1 MDFIPL
7 PYGIN
12 SHQHIPDLGGPDYDY
27 EGFLGYDLRQGWN
40 LDQLRKGDVVGAR
53 LDWNEYSQLVL
64 KDYAPETLPE
74 TGEGLINA
82 VVAPFIQTWL
92 FFGLFHEVLGRPVTR
107 EECSIPAVVA
117 TEQVS
122 LVRPRSLSAA
132 KLFTEFLSRKPQVKN
147 DSAWAA
153 RVSRC
158 LREAAWVL
166 SDLDQV
172 GCKLG
177 GFIVPGD
184 VHMALAVLV
193 RALDDYSVIWC
204 RPNIMPANA
213 AIGKCS
219 YLEQRLLDDKWC
231 PNMVRRAG
239 LDMGTEGLYY
249 ASLLPHFVDDQPHH
263 GACSTHSC
271 VAFNVESA
279 NYTVAHD
286 AQFCDCKATE
296 CSHLEETC
304 ACIKPT
310 FSVEKVRAC
319 LDAGT
324 IPVVSLDKRVGGCRV
339 DVTPLQ
345 PGMKYVAI
353 SHVWSDGR
361 GNPKENSLPLC
372 QVRAI
377 HHYAMGALGQSDA
390 AEEYQSSPIYFWIDT
405 LCVPIVPMSTRIAA
419 IQAMAQTYANATTV
433 LVLSKELLAAAQP
446 PTPDET
452 LVRIFCS
459 RWMSR
464 LWTLHEGALAK
475 DLVFQFQDSHIAYPD
490 LDDAMIAA
498 AEYPDWQSRLV
509 GSRANTALTSVI
521 AIRDAS
527 VTSWHDYPLCS
538 LWTAL
543 RYRSTSKY
551 WDAPI
556 CAGTLLGI
564 DLLAILN
571 AEPEDKM
578 AAFWSSQPSLPASIL
593 FVNGPRMTRDTL
605 RWAPSSLLDPR
616 TIAVSLEHKS
626 PPATRTPQGLLV
638 SGLQGFW
645 LDDCPLPTTE
655 DAVIEFQPTPVDS
668 HARTYYFAKEPN
680 VENDSWNTLSSHW
693 GHCALLLQGSLPS
706 QTTFTRGALIS
717 VHDDNGPPNCS
728 STGTISPGDSDG
740 KAKSIKDKDS
750 EVSSARYLVLV
761 TVYMKGSDY
770 DHWIREKAGEFDNDE
785 GLLRPSMAEV
795 VVAPAV
801 RRIGQEQRWC
811 IW

>member
-7 PYGIN
+7 PYGVH
-12 SHQHIPDLGGPDYDY
+12 SHQPIPDLGGPDYDY

-40 LDQLRKGDVVGAR
+40 LDRLRKGDIVGAR
-53 LDWNEYSQLVL
+53 GDWNEYSQLVL

-74 TGEGLINA
+74 TGEELINA

-92 FFGLFHEVLGRPVTR
+92 FFGLFHEVLGRQVAR
-107 EECSIPAVVA
+107 EECSVPAVDGI
-117 TEQVS
+117 EQDGS
-122 LVRPRSLSAA
+122 VRRRSLSAA
-132 KLFTEFLSRKPQVKN
+132 KLFTEFLSRKSQVKN
-147 DSAWAA
+147 NSAWAA

-172 GCKLG
+172 GRKLE

-184 VHMALAVLV
+184 VHMALAALV

-204 RPNIMPANA
+204 RPYITPANA

-239 LDMGTEGLYY
+239 IDMGMEGLYY
-249 ASLLPHFVDDQPHH
+249 ASLLPNFVDEQPHH
-263 GACSTHSC
+263 SACSSQSC
-271 VAFNVESA
+271 VAFNVDSA
-279 NYTVAHD
+279 NYRVAHD
-286 AQFCDCKATE
+286 AEFCDCKSEE
-296 CSHLEETC
+296 CSHQEETC

-319 LDAGT
+319 LDTGT
-324 IPVVSLDKRVGGCRV
+324 IPVVSLNERVEGCSV

-345 PGMKYVAI
+345 PGMAYVAI

-377 HHYAMGALGQSDA
+377 HHFAMGALGKSDA
-390 AEEYQSSPIYFWIDT
+390 AEEHQSSPTYFWIDT
-405 LCVPIVPMSTRIAA
+405 LCVPLVPMSTRNEA
-419 IQAMAQTYANATTV
+419 IRAMAQTYTNATTV
-433 LVLSKELLAAAQP
+433 LVLSKELLAIAQP
-446 PTPDET
+446 PTSDET

-459 RWMSR
+459 RWMTR

-498 AEYPDWQSRLV
+498 AEYPDRESRLV
-509 GSRANTALTSVI
+509 GSRANTALTSII

-527 VTSWHDYPLCS
+527 ITPWQDYPLCS

-551 WDAPI
+551 WDGPI
-556 CAGTLLGI
+556 CAATLLGI
-564 DLLAILN
+564 DPLAILT
-571 AEPEDKM
+571 AESDDKM

-593 FVNGPRMTRDTL
+593 FVNGPRMMGDTL

-616 TIAVSLEHKS
+616 TVAVSLEHKS
-626 PPATRTPQGLLV
+626 PPATPTPQGLLV
-638 SGLQGFW
+638 RGIQGFW
-645 LDDCPLPTTE
+645 LDNCPLPTTE
-655 DAVIEFQPTPVDS
+655 DAVIEFKPTPVDS
-668 HARTYYFAKEPN
+668 EARTYYFAKEPN
-680 VENDSWNTLSSHW
+680 MENDSWDTLSLHW
-693 GHCALLLQGSLPS
+693 RQCALLLQDSLPS
-706 QTTFTRGALIS
+706 QSTFTRGVLVS
-717 VHDDNGPPNCS
+717 VHDDDGPPNH
-728 STGTISPGDSDG
+728 TSPGKIGPENNNS
-740 KAKSIKDKDS
+740 KAKGVKDKDG
-750 EVSSARYLVLV
+750 EVSLARYLVLV
-761 TVYMKGSDY
+761 TVFMKGSDY
-770 DHWIREKAGEFDNDE
+770 DHWIREKAGEFSDE
-785 GLLRPSMAEV
+785 KGLLRQSRAEV

-801 RRIGQEQRWC
+801 RRIVEEQGWC